1 MKQTIYLYIQIPD
14 STEFETLGRLTVNN
28 DKGEFIYNPSY
39 SLTWV
44 PDEIQYPLRK
54 GHKYEVNENK
64 GIPNFVMDIVPD
76 AWGQVVLQRIFG
88 AKKDTP
94 WTSLDYLIH
103 SKNADRF
110 GAICVGEV
118 RKVTKKAIDENFQ
131 GMLKLEDFLEF
142 TNKIRKGEEI
152 DKINLALA
160 QTTSL
165 GGARPK
171 ITLYDAKKLYLA
183 KPKDI
188 NDPVNIPRVE
198 FACLSFAEKKGF
210 NVARHSLKTINHNDV
225 DKDILILERF
235 DREFDEETQRFYR
248 YPMLS
253 GLTLLNAAWT
263 TTDRSRWS
271 YPLLANEMYRKR
283 ISQEE
288 IHELY
293 RRMLF
298 NAFIGN
304 DDDHPK
310 NHAFIFQGSKWRLA
324 PLFDVVPQVTYVP
337 TTLAMQI
344 GEEGTKIT
352 RNNLLSSASYFKIE
366 DRVAESLLDEILS
379 WKEELKTHYQN
390 ILSPQDFGIVW
401 SKIPNIE

>member
-1 MKQTIYLYIQIPD
+1 MKQTIYLYIQAPD
-14 STEFETLGRLTVNN
+14 TTEFVVLGRLTVAN

-39 SLTWV
+39 PINWV

-54 GHKYEVNENK
+54 GHIYEVNENK

-88 AKKDTP
+88 AEKDTP

-103 SKNADRF
+103 SKNSDRF
-110 GAICVGEV
+110 GAICVGEI
-118 RKVTKKAIDENFQ
+118 RKVTKKATDENFQ
-131 GMLKLEDFLEF
+131 DMLKLEDFLEF
-142 TNKIRKGEEI
+142 TNNIRTGKEI
-152 DKINLALA
+152 DKISLALA

-171 ITLYDAKKLYLA
+171 ITLYDDKKLYLA

-188 NDPVNIPRVE
+188 NDPANIPRIE
-198 FACLSFAEKKGF
+198 YACLSFAAKKGF
-210 NVARHSLKTINHNDV
+210 NVANHSLKTINHNGI

-235 DREFDEETQRFYR
+235 DREFDKETKRFYR

-271 YPLLANEMYRKR
+271 YPLLANEMLRKR

-298 NAFIGN
+298 NALIGN

-310 NHAFIFQGSKWRLA
+310 NHAFIYQGGKWQLA
-324 PLFDVVPQVTYVP
+324 PLFDVVPQVTYIP

-344 GEEGTKIT
+344 GDDGTKIT
-352 RNNLLSSASYFKIE
+352 RKNLLSSASSFKIE
-366 DRVAESLLDEILS
+366 NEVAKDMLDEILS
-379 WKEELKTHYQN
+379 WKDELKNHY
-390 ILSPQDFGIVW
+390 IELLSPQDFEIVW